1 LAQKQLKLANDFKM
15 KNEYNAFF
23 EEVFK
28 AIYGYIANKL
38 SLSPSELNKEK
49 IKEQLAAKNIEL
61 NTINQL
67 LELLEACEFARF
79 APLKNGEKMKEAYDK
94 SVELISVLESKLKK

>member
-1 LAQKQLKLANDFKM
+1 
-15 KNEYNAFF
+15 
-23 EEVFK
+23 
-28 AIYGYIANKL
+28 L

-79 APLKNGEKMKEAYDK
+79 APLKNGEKMKEAYDQ